1 MELRLDGKVAFVT
14 GADSG
19 IGQGIAR
26 AFAESG
32 ADVVINYYRDRD
44 GATQTAALVEA
55 AGQQA
60 LVLQGDVG
68 DPDDVERMFAAIDD
82 RFGRIDI
89 MVNNAGIGIGGALHE
104 MPLEDWSRVLRTN
117 LNGAFL
123 CSRQAARRMIAQGS
137 QGSPGSPGSPG
148 GRIINIT
155 SVHEEAC
162 ATGGG
167 AYNVSKAGIR
177 NLTRTQAV
185 ELAPYGITVNNIA
198 PGMIL
203 TPMND
208 RALVDDAY
216 RKEAEAQIPL
226 LRAGVPAD
234 IANMATFLASDAASY
249 CTGATYFVDGGW
261 MLVQPPV

>member
-1 MELRLDGKVAFVT
+1 VELRLDGKVAFVT

-32 ADVVINYYRDRD
+32 ADVVINYYRDRE
-44 GATQTAALVEA
+44 GAAQTSALVRA

-68 DPDDVERMFAAIDD
+68 DPADVERMFAAIDE
-82 RFGRIDI
+82 RFGRIGI

-104 MPLEDWSRVLRTN
+104 MPLEDWSRVLQTN

-137 QGSPGSPGSPG
+137 QGLPG

-216 RKEAEAQIPL
+216 RREAEAQIPL

>member
-1 MELRLDGKVAFVT
+1 VELRLDGKVAFVT

-32 ADVVINYYRDRD
+32 ADVAINYYRDEA
-44 GATQTAALVEA
+44 GAMETVALVEA
-55 AGQQA
+55 ADRQA

-68 DPDDVERMFAAIDD
+68 APADVERLFAAIDG

-89 MVNNAGIGIGGALHE
+89 MVNNAGIGTEGQLHE
-104 MPLEDWSRVLRTN
+104 MPLEAWSRVLATN
-117 LNGAFL
+117 LHGTFL
-123 CSRQAARRMIAQGS
+123 CSGQAARRMLAQGD
-137 QGSPGSPGSPG
+137 G

-177 NLTRTQAV
+177 NLTRTQAA
-185 ELAPYGITVNNIA
+185 ELAPHGITVNNIA

-208 RALVDDAY
+208 RALEDEAY
-216 RKEAEAQIPL
+216 LREAEAQIPVR
-226 LRAGVPAD
+226 RAGLPAD

-261 MLVQPPV
+261 MLTQPPV

>member
-1 MELRLDGKVAFVT
+1 MELRLDGKVAFIT
-14 GADSG
+14 GSDSG

-32 ADVVINYYRDRD
+32 ADVAINYFRDAA
-44 GATQTAALVEA
+44 GAAETAALVEA
-55 AGQQA
+55 AGRGA
-60 LVLQGDVG
+60 LVIQGDVG
-68 DPDDVERMFAAIDD
+68 DAGAVERMFAAIDD

-89 MVNNAGIGIGGALHE
+89 MVNNAGIGIGGVLHE
-104 MPLEDWSRVLRTN
+104 MPLADWNRVLATN
-117 LNGAFL
+117 LNGTFL
-123 CSRQAARRMIAQGS
+123 CSAQAARRMIARGA
-137 QGSPGSPGSPG
+137 PG

-167 AYNVSKAGIR
+167 AYNVSKSGIR

-203 TPMND
+203 TPMNG
-208 RALVDDAY
+208 RALEDAAY
-216 RKEAEAQIPL
+216 REEAAAQIPL
-226 LRAGVPAD
+226 LRAGLPAD

-249 CTGATYFVDGGW
+249 CTGATYYVDGGW
-261 MLVQPPV
+261 MLTQPAV

>member
-1 MELRLDGKVAFVT
+1 MKEEDVELRLDGRVAFVT

-19 IGQGIAR
+19 IGQGVAK

-32 ADVVINYYRDRD
+32 ADVAINYFRDKD
-44 GATQTAALVEA
+44 GAAQTAALVEA
-55 AGQQA
+55 VGQRA
-60 LVLQGDVG
+60 LVIQGDVG
-68 DPDDVERMFAAIDD
+68 DPSDVERLFVAIDD

-89 MVNNAGIGIGGALHE
+89 MVNNAGIGIGGLLHE
-104 MPLEDWSRVLRTN
+104 LPLEDWSRVLATN
-117 LNGAFL
+117 LNGTFL
-123 CSRQAARRMIAQGS
+123 CSQQAARRMVAQGT
-137 QGSPGSPGSPG
+137 PG

-162 ATGGG
+162 APGGG
-167 AYNVSKAGIR
+167 AYNVSKSGIR
-177 NLTRTQAV
+177 NLTRTQAG

-208 RALVDDAY
+208 RAVEDAEY
-216 RKEAEAQIPL
+216 RREAEAQIPL

-261 MLVQPPV
+261 MLTRPPV